1 VIQRRQGVFDL
12 ALTIGIIVGCVVIWW
27 LVLQV
32 RRSALRLDRR
42 IEEYREEG
50 PPLDPYAE
58 LAALL
63 AEAEKTKIGGRRP
76 PKAEKKEK

>member
-1 VIQRRQGVFDL
+1 MFGL
-12 ALTIGIIVGCVVIWW
+12 AVSIGIVVGCVFRSW
-27 LVLQV
+27 LVIQV
-32 RRSALRLDRR
+32 RQSALRLDRR

-63 AEAEKTKIGGRRP
+63 AEAEKTKIGGRRASA
-76 PKAEKKEK
+76 AEKKQK